1 MQNEKSSYFSPS
13 NEARLKELET
23 RTKALTP
30 PMIIELEGLI
40 ERRRKT
46 REVKLSDSC
55 KNYLRSLY
63 LSQRYGNRYSF
74 LGGVGIQ
81 QMVRGIKQEDWAVK
95 MLSEFRNKEYFRDKK
110 RLRDTHLIG
119 SVDVLD
125 SKSILTASRIV
136 EIKTKET
143 IGEFNKRIGV
153 PLEDSHFLQMQG
165 YINLA
170 NKEIGE
176 VVYCLV
182 PPSEDKIQE
191 QKELFYELKNNNKKW
206 ESVES
211 NIRFLD
217 IPLNEKIISYKV
229 ERDKNVIDEI
239 YQRVE
244 VCRNWIVDFEKYHI
258 DWLNDNK

>member
-1 MQNEKSSYFSPS
+1 MQNEKSSFFSET
-13 NEARLKELET
+13 NESRLNELQT

-30 PMIIELEGLI
+30 IMVVELDSLI
-40 ERRRKT
+40 ERKRKT
-46 REVKLSDSC
+46 AEIKLSDTC

-74 LGGVGIQ
+74 LGGVGVP

-95 MLSEFRNKEYFRDKK
+95 MLSEFRNKQYFRDKK
-110 RLRDTHLIG
+110 RLKNEYLVG

-125 SKSILTASRIV
+125 SKSLQSASSIV

-153 PLEDSHFLQMQG
+153 SLEDSHYLQMQG
-165 YINLA
+165 YLSLA
-170 NKEIGE
+170 NKQVGE

-191 QKELFYELKNNNKKW
+191 QKELFYELKNNNRKW

-229 ERDKNVIDEI
+229 EKDEKIINEI
-239 YQRVE
+239 YQRVD
-244 VCRNWIVDFEKYHI
+244 VCRKWIIDFEKYHL
-258 DWLNDNK
+258 DWLNENK